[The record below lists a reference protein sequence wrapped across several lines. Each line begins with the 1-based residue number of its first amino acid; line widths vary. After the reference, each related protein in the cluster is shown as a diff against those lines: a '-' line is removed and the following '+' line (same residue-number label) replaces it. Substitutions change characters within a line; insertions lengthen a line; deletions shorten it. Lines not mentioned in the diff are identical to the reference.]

1 MIDRNEESSNYI
13 KINKS
18 IERENE
24 VNIRN
29 QGNSYHDW
37 FLIHSGFKTTIKPVV
52 KNGSVIPT
60 GPQVEENSYD
70 TNNENSNYDYEIWF
84 KKHSGLLEKELEKVE
99 ETFLIYTSLCK
110 YYYPLII
117 RPIHNLR
124 TNTCNKHSKN
134 LSIFC
139 LTCQRHCCLE
149 CKPKHEGHFLIDLE
163 KFSLREKDIIKA
175 EKSVDKIS
183 SLFKS
188 YFDEKEYEMSYER
201 IKEYEDELKRFN
213 YYVIN
218 AYRNNKNNYYYF
230 FNFYYLFRL
239 HEDLKKKRII

>member
-1 MIDRNEESSNYI
+1 MIDRNEESSNYV
-13 KINKS
+13 KINLS

-29 QGNSYHDW
+29 RGNIYHDW
-37 FLIHSGFKTTIKPVV
+37 FLIHSGFQTKIKPVV
-52 KNGSVIPT
+52 KNGFVIPT
-60 GPQVEENSYD
+60 GPQVEENYYD
-70 TNNENSNYDYEIWF
+70 TTNERSNYDYDFWF
-84 KKHSGLLEKELEKVE
+84 KKHSGFLEKELEKVE
-99 ETFLIYTSLCK
+99 ETFSIYTSLCK

-117 RPIHNLR
+117 RPVHNLR
-124 TNTCNKHSKN
+124 TNTCNTHSKN
-134 LSIFC
+134 LSFFC
-139 LTCQRHCCLE
+139 LTCQRHYCLK
-149 CKPKHEGHFLIDLE
+149 CKPKHEGHFIINLE

-188 YFDEKEYEMSYER
+188 YFDEEEYEMSYER

-218 AYRNNKNNYYYF
+218 AYRNNKNNYYNEE
-230 FNFYYLFRL
+230 NFWYSRL
-239 HEDLKKKRII
+239 